1 MTYQEKC
8 YINIGQI
15 LKIIDEYQ
23 NHNTWLHQKLKVYK
37 KKILGICTYIILFTS
52 KSDTL
57 PLHK

>member
-1 MTYQEKC
+1 MYQEKC

-23 NHNTWLHQKLKVYK
+23 KHNTWLHQKLKVYK
-37 KKILGICTYIILFTS
+37 KNIICTLIILFTS